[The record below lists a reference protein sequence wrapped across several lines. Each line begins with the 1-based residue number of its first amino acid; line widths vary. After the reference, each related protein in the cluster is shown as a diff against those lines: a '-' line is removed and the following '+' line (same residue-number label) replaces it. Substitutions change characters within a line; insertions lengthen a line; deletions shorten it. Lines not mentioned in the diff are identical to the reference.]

1 MVKITN
7 SSVSVGVRLFF
18 AALLGSMV
26 TGCVSTP
33 SKNADIDYAKYS
45 ESRDALASELGE
57 KEEYEFALDLAQMAV
72 ERKRYDRAE
81 VLLQKLRK
89 VNQQDVR
96 SYRLLAKIYEAQGKI
111 QYARVS
117 MQEAIK
123 QPTKTVDDES
133 EFARL
138 SLMLSDYVSA
148 EEIYQAWLLSNE
160 ASRQISALNNLGFSQ
175 LLQKDYPLA
184 QTYFEQALQKD
195 PLSSKARNNLQL
207 LKTLME

>member
-1 MVKITN
+1 MVKIIS

-18 AALLGSMV
+18 VAILGALVM
-26 TGCVSTP
+26 GCVSTP
-33 SKNADIDYAKYS
+33 SKNSDIDYAKYS
-45 ESRDALASELGE
+45 ESRDSLASELGD

-72 ERKRYDRAE
+72 ERKHYDRAE

-96 SYRLLAKIYEAQGKI
+96 SYRLLAKIYEAQNKI
-111 QYARVS
+111 QYAHVS

-123 QPTKTVDDES
+123 QLSKTVDDES

-138 SLMLSDYVSA
+138 SLMLSDYASA
-148 EEIYQAWLLSNE
+148 EAIYQAWLLSNE

-175 LLQKDYPLA
+175 LLQKNYPLA

-195 PLSSKARNNLQL
+195 PLNSKARNNLQL
-207 LKTLME
+207 LKTLVE